1 MIDNDLAYFLAI
13 ASTGTLARAAEQLG
27 ISQPAVSK
35 AIQRLERKVG
45 VALVERTARGSVLTE
60 AGKIF
65 HVRTLGV
72 SMQLESALQEARDIG
87 GGHAGLL
94 RIGATP
100 ATTTFALRALFPKLL
115 VERPAAR
122 VSVTTAFSDVLLDAI
137 DRREVELAVCPL
149 PETLDASM
157 VKEVL
162 YDDHY
167 SLMVS
172 ASHPLAERES
182 IKLEDLVDCEW
193 AASSRQEFARRQI
206 EQAFARHGYRP
217 MRIVAEANSL
227 AALILIVSATQLVSM
242 INVRSFEPGSLP
254 FDIAVRPIQIDGLL
268 RQVGV
273 IRRAGYLSPI
283 AERARE
289 ILRDGVP
296 AEPAPS
302 AGDDGRTGFRG

>member
-1 MIDNDLAYFLAI
+1 MLDGDLAYFLSV

-27 ISQPAVSK
+27 ISQPAVTK

-45 VALVERTARGSVLTE
+45 VTLVERTARGSVLTE

-65 HVRTLGV
+65 QTRVLSV
-72 SMQLESALQEARDIG
+72 SMQLDSALQEARDIG

-100 ATTTFALRALFPKLL
+100 ATTSFALRSLFPTLL

-122 VSVTTAFSDVLLDAI
+122 VSVTTAFGDVLLDAI
-137 DRREVELAVCPL
+137 DKREVELAVCPL

-172 ASHPLAERES
+172 TGHPLAKRES
-182 IKLEDLVDCEW
+182 VTLDDLVDCAW
-193 AASSRQEFARRQI
+193 AASSRQEFARVQI
-206 EQAFARHGYRP
+206 EQAFAKQGYPR

-227 AALILIVSATQLVSM
+227 AALMLIVSTTHLVSL
-242 INVRSFEPGSLP
+242 IDARSFNPGPLP
-254 FDIAVRPIQIDGLL
+254 FDIAVRPIQFDGLL
-268 RQVGV
+268 RQVGL

-283 AERARE
+283 AQRAKE
-289 ILRDGVP
+289 ILRN
-296 AEPAPS
+296 AARES
-302 AGDDGRTGFRG
+302 

>member
-1 MIDNDLAYFLAI
+1 MIDVDLTYFLTI

-27 ISQPAVSK
+27 ISQPAVTK

-45 VALVERTARGSVLTE
+45 VTLVERTARGSVLTE

-65 HVRTLGV
+65 HTRVSGV
-72 SMQLESALQEARDIG
+72 SMQLDSAVEEARDVG

-100 ATTTFALRALFPKLL
+100 ATTSFALRSLFPTLL

-122 VSVTTAFSDVLLDAI
+122 VNVTTAFSDTLLDAI
-137 DRREVELAVCPL
+137 DKREVELAVCPL

-157 VKEVL
+157 VKEML

-172 ASHPLAERES
+172 TRHPLAKRE
-182 IKLEDLVDCEW
+182 LVTVDDLVDCEW
-193 AASSRQEFARRQI
+193 AASTRQESARVQI
-206 EQAFARHGYRP
+206 EQAFAKQGYPRR
-217 MRIVAEANSL
+217 MRVVVEANSL
-227 AALILIVSATQLVSM
+227 AALILIVSTTQLVSF
-242 INVRSFEPGSLP
+242 INARSIAPGSLP
-254 FDIAVRPIQIDGLL
+254 PDIAVRPIQFDGLL
-268 RQVGV
+268 RQVGL

-283 AERARE
+283 AQRAQE
-289 ILRDGVP
+289 ILR
-296 AEPAPS
+296 S
-302 AGDDGRTGFRG
+302 AAREL

>member
-1 MIDNDLAYFLAI
+1 MIDNDLAYFLSV
-13 ASTGTLARAAEQLG
+13 ASTGTLARAAGQLG
-27 ISQPAVSK
+27 ISQPAVTK

-60 AGKIF
+60 AGKVF
-65 HVRTLGV
+65 HARVSGV
-72 SMQLESALQEARDIG
+72 SLQLDSALQEARDIG

-100 ATTTFALRALFPKLL
+100 ATTRFALRSLFPTLL
-115 VERPAAR
+115 AERPAAR

-157 VKEVL
+157 AKEVL

-167 SLMVS
+167 SLMVGTG
-172 ASHPLAERES
+172 HPLAERES
-182 IKLEDLVDCEW
+182 VTLEDLVDCGW
-193 AASSRQEFARRQI
+193 AASSRQEFARVQI
-206 EQAFARHGYRP
+206 EQAFAKHGYPR

-227 AALILIVSATQLVSM
+227 AALFLIVSTTQLVSL
-242 INVRSFEPGSLP
+242 INARSFDPGPLP
-254 FDIAVRPIQIDGLL
+254 FDIAVRPIQLDGLL
-268 RQVGV
+268 RQVGL

-283 AERARE
+283 AQRAQE
-289 ILRDGVP
+289 ILRNAARELSVQLDIH
-296 AEPAPS
+296 
-302 AGDDGRTGFRG
+302 GD

>member
-1 MIDNDLAYFLAI
+1 MLDGDLAYFLSV

-27 ISQPAVSK
+27 ISQPAVTK

-45 VALVERTARGSVLTE
+45 VTLVERTARGSVLTE

-65 HVRTLGV
+65 HTRVLGV
-72 SMQLESALQEARDIG
+72 SLQLDSALQEARDMG

-100 ATTTFALRALFPKLL
+100 ATTSFALRALFPTLL
-115 VERPAAR
+115 VERPGAR
-122 VSVTTAFSDVLLDAI
+122 VNVTTAFSDALLDAI
-137 DRREVELAVCPL
+137 DKREVELAVCPL

-172 ASHPLAERES
+172 TGHPLAKRES
-182 IKLEDLVDCEW
+182 VTLDDLVDCAW
-193 AASSRQEFARRQI
+193 AASSRQEFARVQI
-206 EQAFARHGYRP
+206 EQAFAKQGYPR

-227 AALILIVSATQLVSM
+227 AALMLIVSTTHLVSL
-242 INVRSFEPGSLP
+242 IDARSFNPGPLP
-254 FDIAVRPIQIDGLL
+254 FDIAVRPIQFDGLL
-268 RQVGV
+268 RQVGL

-283 AERARE
+283 AQRAQE
-289 ILRDGVP
+289 ILRN
-296 AEPAPS
+296 AAREL
-302 AGDDGRTGFRG
+302 

>member
-1 MIDNDLAYFLAI
+1 MIDGDLTYFLTI

-27 ISQPAVSK
+27 ISQPAVTK

-45 VALVERTARGSVLTE
+45 VTLVERTARGSVLTE

-65 HVRTLGV
+65 HTRVVGV
-72 SMQLESALQEARDIG
+72 SMQLDSALQEARDIG

-100 ATTTFALRALFPKLL
+100 ATTSFALRSLFPTLL

-122 VSVTTAFSDVLLDAI
+122 VNVTTAFSDTLLDAI
-137 DRREVELAVCPL
+137 DKREVELAVCPL
-149 PETLDASM
+149 PDTLDASM
-157 VKEVL
+157 AKEVL

-172 ASHPLAERES
+172 TTNPLAERES
-182 IKLEDLVDCEW
+182 VTLHDLVECSW
-193 AASSRQEFARRQI
+193 AASSRQEFARVQI
-206 EQAFARHGYRP
+206 EQAFAKQGYPR

-227 AALILIVSATQLVSM
+227 AALILIVSTTRLVSL
-242 INVRSFEPGSLP
+242 INARSFDLGPLP
-254 FDIAVRPIQIDGLL
+254 FDIAVRPIQFDGLL
-268 RQVGV
+268 RQVGL

-283 AERARE
+283 AQRAQE
-289 ILRDGVP
+289 ILRN
-296 AEPAPS
+296 AAREL
-302 AGDDGRTGFRG
+302 

>member
-1 MIDNDLAYFLAI
+1 MIDGDLIYFLSI

-27 ISQPAVSK
+27 ISQPAVTK

-45 VALVERTARGSVLTE
+45 VTLVERTARGSVLTE
-60 AGKIF
+60 AGRIF
-65 HVRTLGV
+65 HTRVLGI
-72 SMQLESALQEARDIG
+72 SMQLDSAVQEARDIG

-100 ATTTFALRALFPKLL
+100 ATTSFALRSLFPTLL

-122 VSVTTAFSDVLLDAI
+122 VSVTTAFSDTLLDAI
-137 DRREVELAVCPL
+137 DKREMELAVCPL

-172 ASHPLAERES
+172 TTNPLAKRES
-182 IKLEDLVDCEW
+182 VTLDDLVDCSW
-193 AASSRQEFARRQI
+193 AASSRQESARVQI
-206 EQAFARHGYRP
+206 EHAFATQGYP
-217 MRIVAEANSL
+217 
-227 AALILIVSATQLVSM
+227 LILIVSTTQLVSL
-242 INVRSFEPGSLP
+242 INARSFDPGPPP
-254 FDIAVRPIQIDGLL
+254 FDIAVCPIQFDGLV
-268 RQVGV
+268 RRVGL

-283 AERARE
+283 AQRAQE
-289 ILRDGVP
+289 ILRN
-296 AEPAPS
+296 AARES
-302 AGDDGRTGFRG
+302 

>member
-1 MIDNDLAYFLAI
+1 MIDNDLAYFLTI

-27 ISQPAVSK
+27 ISQPAVTK

-65 HVRTLGV
+65 HARTLGV

-100 ATTTFALRALFPKLL
+100 ATTRFALRALFPTLL

-122 VSVTTAFSDVLLDAI
+122 VNVTTAFSDALLDAI

-149 PETLDASM
+149 PDALDPSM
-157 VKEVL
+157 TKEVL
-162 YDDHY
+162 YDDY
-167 SLMVS
+167 YNLMVS
-172 ASHPLAERES
+172 TTHPLAERES
-182 IKLEDLVDCEW
+182 VTLEDLVDCAW
-193 AASSRQEFARRQI
+193 AASGRQEFARVQI
-206 EQAFARHGYRP
+206 EQAFAKNGYPR

-227 AALILIVSATQLVSM
+227 AALILIVSTTQLVSL
-242 INVRSFEPGSLP
+242 INVRSFEPSPLS
-254 FDIAVRPIQIDGLL
+254 FDIAVRPIQIDGLQ
-268 RQVGV
+268 RQVGL

-283 AERARE
+283 AQRAQE
-289 ILRDGVP
+289 IFRDV
-296 AEPAPS
+296 A
-302 AGDDGRTGFRG
+302 RTV